1 MKERLMNNFGLK
13 ILAFL
18 SAVLLWLLVVN
29 IDNPITDQTYNNIPV
44 TVVNA
49 EVLAN
54 GSSKKTFQIVDDTQ
68 TVSVTVRAK
77 RSVLSK
83 IEPDD
88 IVAVADM
95 KELALESQ
103 IPIQVTVKN
112 HEYREAFSTP
122 RNLQIKLEN
131 EETKKF
137 PIVPKTTGTVRDG
150 YVLGDITAEPE
161 KVSIRGPKSVIDQ
174 INRVEATVNVSG
186 LSEDSV
192 LQSELVL
199 YDQDNNEIDQK
210 LLATNLGTPGVSI
223 NVKLL
228 RTKNV
233 SVTFD
238 TSKLEAAEGY
248 EVAGIT
254 YEPQKINVSGEKEAL
269 ESVSEISVPA
279 SALRMSGLKEKQEKM
294 VDISKYLPEGIKL
307 VEENAGSI
315 MVTIAVEKD
324 GTKAFDLTMGS
335 IEVNNLA
342 KGLAM
347 QYEKAEALEIL
358 VRGPR
363 AELEELDIDAIVSID
378 LKSYTEPGTYV
389 VPVLV
394 ELPERCSLEKEVSVT
409 IILKEYHE

>member
-199 YDQDNNEIDQK
+199 YDQDNNEIAQK

-233 SVTFD
+233 PVTFD

-254 YEPQKINVSGEKEAL
+254 YEPQKINVSGEKEVL

-342 KGLAM
+342 EGLAM

-378 LKSYTEPGTYV
+378 LKSYTAPGTYV

-409 IILKEYHE
+409 IILKEYQE

>member
-83 IEPDD
+83 IKPDD

-103 IPIQVTVKN
+103 IPIRVTVEN

-122 RNLQIKLEN
+122 GNLQVKLEN

-150 YVLGDITAEPE
+150 YVLGDVIAEPE

-174 INRVEATVNVSG
+174 IHRVEATVSVSG
-186 LSEDSV
+186 LSQDSI

-199 YDQDNNEIDQK
+199 YDQENNEIDQK

-228 RTKNV
+228 RTKNIP
-233 SVTFD
+233 VTFD
-238 TSKLEAAEGY
+238 ISKLETAKGY

-254 YEPQKINVSGEKEAL
+254 YEPQKITVCGEKEAL

-279 SALRMSGLKEKQEKM
+279 SALRISGLKEKQEKM

-307 VEENAGSI
+307 AEENAGAV

-342 KGLAM
+342 EGLTM
-347 QYEKAEALEIL
+347 KYEKAEMLEIL

-363 AELEELDIDAIVSID
+363 AELEELDVDAIVSID
-378 LKSYTEPGTYV
+378 LKSYTTPGTYE

-409 IILKEYHE
+409 IILKEY

>member
-83 IEPDD
+83 IKPDD

-103 IPIQVTVKN
+103 IPIRVTVEN

-122 RNLQIKLEN
+122 GNLQVKLEN

-150 YVLGDITAEPE
+150 YVLGDVIAEPE

-174 INRVEATVNVSG
+174 IHRVEATVSVSG
-186 LSEDSV
+186 LSQDSI

-199 YDQDNNEIDQK
+199 YDQENNEIDQK

-228 RTKNV
+228 RTKNIP
-233 SVTFD
+233 VTFD
-238 TSKLEAAEGY
+238 ISKLEAAKGY

-254 YEPQKINVSGEKEAL
+254 YEPQKITVCGEKEAL

-279 SALRMSGLKEKQEKM
+279 SALRISGLKEKQEKM

-307 VEENAGSI
+307 AEENAGAV

-342 KGLAM
+342 EGLTM
-347 QYEKAEALEIL
+347 KYEKAEMLEIL

-363 AELEELDIDAIVSID
+363 AELEELDVDAIVSID
-378 LKSYTEPGTYV
+378 LKSYTTPGTYE

-409 IILKEYHE
+409 IILKEY

>member
-83 IEPDD
+83 IKPDD

-103 IPIQVTVKN
+103 IPIRVTVEN

-122 RNLQIKLEN
+122 GNLQVKLEN

-150 YVLGDITAEPE
+150 YVLGDVIAEPE

-174 INRVEATVNVSG
+174 IHRVEATVSVSG
-186 LSEDSV
+186 LSQDSI

-199 YDQDNNEIDQK
+199 YDQENNEIDQK

-228 RTKNV
+228 RTKNIP
-233 SVTFD
+233 VTFD
-238 TSKLEAAEGY
+238 ISKLEAAKGY
-248 EVAGIT
+248 EVDGIT
-254 YEPQKINVSGEKEAL
+254 YEPQKITVCGEKEAL

-279 SALRMSGLKEKQEKM
+279 SALRISGLKEKQEKM

-307 VEENAGSI
+307 AEENAGAV

-342 KGLAM
+342 EGLTM
-347 QYEKAEALEIL
+347 KYEKAEMLEIL

-363 AELEELDIDAIVSID
+363 AELEELDVDAIVSID
-378 LKSYTEPGTYV
+378 LKSYTTPGTYE

-409 IILKEYHE
+409 IILKEY